1 MTLPNDANRYDVRE
15 TEQFDVEWR
24 HAVRL
29 GYINPMVD
37 PAALMQIRQRLERS
51 PYSIQQS
58 PNVPANTRRAGLNS
72 QVQLWYSIIEDDRTV
87 WLESVRIV
95 GETEPT
101 PP

>member
-1 MTLPNDANRYDVRE
+1 MTSPNDANPYDVRE

-37 PAALMQIRQRLERS
+37 PAALIQIRQLLAQD
-51 PYSIQQS
+51 PYYIWQS
-58 PNVPANTRRAGLNS
+58 PNAPANRRRAGLNPR
-72 QVQLWYSIIEDDRTV
+72 VQLWYTIIEDDRMV

-95 GETEPT
+95 GED
-101 PP
+101 